1 MKKAGK
7 LTALLL
13 ALIMVLGLAAC
24 GNSSTSAASTTP
36 GGSTDTSATESVRL
50 VYWSM
55 WNETEPQAQVITEAT
70 EAFMATHPGVTID
83 IQWNGREIRKT
94 LQPAI
99 EAGTTI
105 DLWDEDLERVTK
117 NWSGYAIELDS
128 YLDKSYESIG
138 GVTYESLVNPA
149 MLDMARFFSETG
161 SVYAVPYQ
169 PMIVAVF
176 YNRDLF
182 AQAGITSA
190 PTTWEEMEEACAKLV
205 AAGITP
211 LTIDDYYMDLPFSY
225 HLARLKGTEWVSQLV
240 NDKTGEM
247 WDDPAVLQAAKDYEN
262 FASKGYFS
270 PNVASNVY
278 PNGQYEVANGN
289 VAMFLLNGTW
299 LPNEVRSVAGE
310 DFAWGAFAYPNVAGG
325 VDDIYDNVYGAQAF
339 QISKACANPDVAF
352 EYIAY
357 ITTGEW
363 DVKMSVDTIGAP
375 MGTNAEWPA
384 EIADLKDI
392 LDNAE
397 TVYPWSCGFGDNP
410 DVLAVMVSGFT
421 RLISGQLSAED
432 LVASLKDASMK

>member
-1 MKKAGK
+1 MKKERCI
-7 LTALLL
+7 ALLL
-13 ALIMVLGLAAC
+13 ALVMAMGLTAC
-24 GNSSTSAASTTP
+24 GTSPSGSDGSSS
-36 GGSTDTSATESVRL
+36 DEEVNL

-55 WNETEPQAQVITEAT
+55 WNETEPQAQVIVEAT
-70 EAFMATHPGVTID
+70 EAFMDTHPGVTID

-117 NWSGYAIELDS
+117 NWSQYALNLDS
-128 YLDKSYESIG
+128 YLGNNYDSLG
-138 GVTYESLVNPA
+138 GATYESLVNA
-149 MLDMARFFSETG
+149 SMLDMARFFSADG

-176 YNRDLF
+176 YNRDLL
-182 AQAGITSA
+182 AQVGVDSA
-190 PTTWEEMEEACAKLV
+190 PTTWEELDAACAKLV
-205 AAGITP
+205 EAGITP

-225 HLARLKGTEWVSQLV
+225 HLARMKGTEWVSQLV

-247 WDDPAVLQAAKDYEN
+247 WDDPAVLQAAKDYEE

-299 LPNEVRSVAGE
+299 LPNEVSSVAGE
-310 DFAWGAFAYPNVAGG
+310 DFAWGAFAYPNVEGG
-325 VDDIYDNVYGAQAF
+325 VDDIYDNVYGSQAF
-339 QISKACANPDVAF
+339 QISKDCANPDVAF

-363 DVKMSVDTIGAP
+363 DAKMSADTIGAP
-375 MGTNAEWPA
+375 MGTSAEWPS

-397 TVYPWSCGFGDNP
+397 TIYPWSCGFGDNS

-421 RLISGQLSAED
+421 RLISGQITAED
-432 LVASLKDASMK
+432 FVASLKDAAMK